1 MYIPLIQGTLRYAY
15 FLETGD
21 RNEKQRAEGAV
32 FSASV
37 LPRIH
42 AASPSAAATIDRNM
56 SIMATTT
63 SFSAVKSAFESV
75 YADLGITC
83 RKVGGIV
90 TADGNYVE
98 GGAPCNGDDDSS
110 DDDDKA
116 TSDDD
121 TSSNGCTDDG
131 TDDDKAAADYGGTD
145 DDKVAADDGG
155 TDDDK
160 VAADDGTDDGCNGV
174 GTAMSTIVVL
184 LSIVCISTVL

>member
-1 MYIPLIQGTLRYAY
+1 MG
-15 FLETGD
+15 
-21 RNEKQRAEGAV
+21 KQRAEGAV
-32 FSASV
+32 FAASV

-90 TADGNYVE
+90 
-98 GGAPCNGDDDSS
+98 
-110 DDDDKA
+110 KA
-116 TSDDD
+116 
-121 TSSNGCTDDG
+121 DG
-131 TDDDKAAADYGGTD
+131 TDVDEA
-145 DDKVAADDGG
+145 AADDGG

-160 VAADDGTDDGCNGV
+160 AAADDGGTDDDKAAAADGGTDDGCNGI
-174 GTAMSTIVVL
+174 GSTTMSTIVVL
-184 LSIVCISTVL
+184 LSIFIMSA